1 MLSGFTCLSYSTKQ
15 LGVLNEFSNCPQLRK
30 EGLKK
35 LFLMQ
40 YFMAMCSIHLYDAL
54 TKNYPKSFLLILCLE
69 LEEVGMLL
77 NNSLI
82 VKNEE

>member
-1 MLSGFTCLSYSTKQ
+1 
-15 LGVLNEFSNCPQLRK
+15 
-30 EGLKK
+30 
-35 LFLMQ
+35 
-40 YFMAMCSIHLYDAL
+40 MAMCSIHLYDAL

-69 LEEVGMLL
+69 LKEVGMLL